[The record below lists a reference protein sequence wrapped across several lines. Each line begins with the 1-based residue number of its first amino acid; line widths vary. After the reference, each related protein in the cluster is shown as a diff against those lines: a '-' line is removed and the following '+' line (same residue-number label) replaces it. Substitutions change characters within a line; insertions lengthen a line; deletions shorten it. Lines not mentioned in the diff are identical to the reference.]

1 MSAARAIA
9 DAPDTP
15 VVLRLAPGPG
25 RRWQDE
31 ALCAQVDP
39 DLWFPEKGESSRR
52 ARQVCR
58 SCPVATECLDY
69 ALGAGERLYGVW
81 GGLSEQERRRLRR
94 AAS

>member
-1 MSAARAIA
+1 MSAVRAIA

-52 ARQVCR
+52 PKQCVPVLPGAAPSAWTTR
-58 SCPVATECLDY
+58 SAPASGCTGSGAACPSRSA
-69 ALGAGERLYGVW
+69 AG
-81 GGLSEQERRRLRR
+81 
-94 AAS
+94 